1 VTERAGGNSP
11 ASTPDEIRLP
21 RAVGNGAESSARS
34 VRGGDGGSDA
44 APTDQAGSGNSAAHH
59 GGVARRWQD
68 AERDGSQRESLDGPI
83 QQPLIPLHDIPH
95 TRGREMSLPVGPL
108 PPPEDL
114 ARYGELSPDLVDRI
128 VTMAETDLNARA
140 GAMTTS
146 ARAEAFAVRSGAL
159 VSAVVVPIT
168 FIFLA
173 VTLAMNGANDALVV
187 IVGAMAPLLFGLAKI
202 VSALRSA
209 SNDEP

>member
-1 VTERAGGNSP
+1 
-11 ASTPDEIRLP
+11 LP
-21 RAVGNGAESSARS
+21 RGVGNGAESVTRR

-44 APTDQAGSGNSAAHH
+44 APADQARSGNSAAHH
-59 GGVARRWQD
+59 RGVARRGED
-68 AERDGSQRESLDGPI
+68 AERDGSQRESLAGPV

-95 TRGREMSLPVGPL
+95 TRQMSLHVGPL

-159 VSAVVVPIT
+159 VSAVVPIA
-168 FIFLA
+168 FVVLA
-173 VTLAMNGANDALVV
+173 VALAMNGANPALVV
-187 IVGAMAPLLFGLAKI
+187 IVGAMTPLLYGVAKI
-202 VSALRSA
+202 VSALSGLARQE
-209 SNDEP
+209 EP